1 MIKVREARFIK
12 SASKISESPTTNLQE
27 IAILGRSNVG
37 KSSTINSLT
46 NVKGLAKS
54 SNTPGKT
61 RLINFFNIDF
71 LKENE
76 SRKFIL
82 VDLPGVGYAKV
93 SKYLK
98 REWEAKLQEFITY
111 RAEISL
117 FIYLIDSR
125 HTSLEI
131 DKGVINY
138 LLKLGKN
145 VLVVY
150 TKTDKLKKNDLHRL
164 KAKNRE
170 SIFLSNLNNSGV
182 IELQNRIFE
191 LLEENQVIEEF

>member
-1 MIKVREARFIK
+1 MIKVKEASFIK

-71 LKENE
+71 LKESE

-98 REWEAKLQEFITY
+98 REWEEKLQEFITY

-125 HTSLEI
+125 HTTLEI

-150 TKTDKLKKNDLHRL
+150 TKTDKLKKSELHKL
-164 KAKNRE
+164 KAKNRD
-170 SIFLSNLNNSGV
+170 SIFLSNLSNSGV
-182 IELQNRIFE
+182 AELQDRVFE
-191 LLEENQVIEEF
+191 LIESEVIL